1 MAPLYDE
8 LSFLNTLCKVLKKKT
23 FKYNLGIKVHDERQ
37 ARKRAEKKRSLESG
51 EQSNRQKLEEVRKE
65 IIAGRG
71 PLAEIRKILRMPN
84 TSRTEA

>member
-1 MAPLYDE
+1 MNVRLA
-8 LSFLNTLCKVLKKKT
+8 NA
-23 FKYNLGIKVHDERQ
+23 Q
-37 ARKRAEKKRSLESG
+37 KRSLESG
-51 EQSNRQKLEEVRKE
+51 EQSNRQKLEEIRKE

>member
-1 MAPLYDE
+1 MAPAYDE
-8 LSFLNTLCKVLKKKT
+8 LNFLNTLCKALKKSLST
-23 FKYNLGIKVHDERQ
+23 ISVSRCTMNVRLANAQ
-37 ARKRAEKKRSLESG
+37 KRSLESG
-51 EQSNRQKLEEVRKE
+51 EQSNRQKLEEIRKE